1 MNSQNL
7 TRIKTT
13 VIAMFIALV
22 TRLTSAQNTVTIE
35 FSGVGKNCGKVY
47 VSLFNNEKSLK
58 EKQVYLKFEIEPT
71 AENIQKEISLPDGEY
86 FFSAYQDHNGNGK
99 LDVNLPG
106 IPKEK
111 FAFSNYDAKTPP
123 GGFRRH
129 KVAISKTVAQV
140 KMQFYKL

>member
-1 MNSQNL
+1 M
-7 TRIKTT
+7 KTAF
-13 VIAMFIALV
+13 IAIFIALV
-22 TRLTSAQNTVTIE
+22 TGITSAQNTVTIA
-35 FSGVGKNCGKVY
+35 FSGVEKNSGKIY

-99 LDVNLPG
+99 LDTNLMG

-111 FAFSNYDAKTPP
+111 FSFSNYNAKNPP
-123 GGFRRH
+123 GGFSRH
-129 KVAISKTVAQV
+129 KVAINNTVTRV

>member
-1 MNSQNL
+1 
-7 TRIKTT
+7 
-13 VIAMFIALV
+13 MFIALV

-47 VSLFNNEKSLK
+47 VSLFNNEMSFK
-58 EKQVYLKFEIEPT
+58 EKKVYLKFEIEPT

-86 FFSAYQDHNGNGK
+86 FFSAYQDRNGNGI
-99 LDVNLPG
+99 LDANLIG

-111 FAFSNYDAKTPP
+111 FAFSNYDAKNPP
-123 GGFRRH
+123 GGFNRH
-129 KVAISKTVAQV
+129 KVDINQTVTRV

>member
-1 MNSQNL
+1 
-7 TRIKTT
+7 
-13 VIAMFIALV
+13 MFIALV

-47 VSLFNNEKSLK
+47 VSLFNNEMSFK
-58 EKQVYLKFEIEPT
+58 EKKVYLKFEIEPT

-86 FFSAYQDHNGNGK
+86 FFSAYQDRNGNGI
-99 LDVNLPG
+99 LDANLIG

-111 FAFSNYDAKTPP
+111 FAFSNYDAKNPP
-123 GGFRRH
+123 GGFNRH
-129 KVAISKTVAQV
+129 KVAINQTVTRV